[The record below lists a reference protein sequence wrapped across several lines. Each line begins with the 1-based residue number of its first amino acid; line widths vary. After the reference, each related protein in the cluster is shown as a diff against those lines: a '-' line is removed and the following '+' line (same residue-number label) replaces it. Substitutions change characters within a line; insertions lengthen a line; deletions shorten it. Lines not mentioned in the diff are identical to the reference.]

1 MKRNNVLKILFLI
14 ICLFVLVGCKGN
26 KNKEEKYFKFMEEV
40 ATIYVGDTYELT
52 FISNLDEKDFVFY
65 TDDPDIV
72 SIDRD
77 IVTGLSRGYATVYI
91 EFDDQRVEMTVCVDK
106 KKQEIIYHDLY
117 IDGDP
122 IKVREGSVLKLNI
135 KEYFNGDLHYYY
147 DDRTFIGWFLDEEFT
162 QEADLEME
170 IMEDIHL
177 YGKYEVREVISEE
190 RIVLDNIMGY
200 KGTFKEDANVQTI
213 SPSYGTY
220 ANSDTKDYSNYTFVI
235 VKYNI
240 EQLDYYVTE
249 IVEEGSK
256 QDYVIPY
263 DGFIICV
270 KKDCDNYQEYLNKLQ
285 VGALITLSRYS
296 VNKAGIVYVNETYK
310 KEEITIS
317 PVGVDCKYYSVY
329 DVRSKHMIYSYQ
341 GDQKAYPASVTKVI
355 TAIAA
360 LSNAK
365 LEDQI
370 TVGAELDITYEGSS
384 PSTAGIKKGQVWTLR
399 QLLYALLLPSGN
411 DAGYEIAALTI
422 DSMYPNNNFEAHE
435 KIAKFSDLMNEVCA
449 KVGANN
455 SHFLTPD
462 GNSYYTSTGAW
473 DERISNHY
481 LTANDMI
488 KIANYA
494 FTFGAIAEVVQ
505 TASMSLRTVDGTSYS
520 FTNTNQFLRSN
531 NANYYEY
538 VVGLKTGTTNPAGN
552 CIVTAAEVNR
562 RFVIIAT
569 FYNYTS
575 AGRYTNSRYLYDL
588 VYKAYN

>member
-1 MKRNNVLKILFLI
+1 MIKNMLKILCLI
-14 ICLFVLVGCKGN
+14 MCIFMLVGCSKEED
-26 KNKEEKYFKFMEEV
+26 KEEKYFRFKEDV
-40 ATIYVGDTYELT
+40 VTIFVKETYEIEYETNLKEVVFET
-52 FISNLDEKDFVFY
+52 PDTDIISIEGNV
-65 TDDPDIV
+65 
-72 SIDRD
+72 
-77 IVTGLSRGYATVYI
+77 VTGLSRGYASVI
-91 EFDDQRVEMTVCVDK
+91 VNIGNENVEMTICVDK
-106 KKQEIIYHDLY
+106 QKTEVVYHFLF
-117 IDGDP
+117 IDGEEH
-122 IKVREGSVLKLNI
+122 KVREGTYLDIALKSI
-135 KEYFNGDLHYYY
+135 Y
-147 DDRTFIGWFLDEEFT
+147 DGNTHLVFDDKKFIDWYLDASFET
-162 QEADLEME
+162 KANLDSQ
-170 IMEDIHL
+170 ISEDMYL
-177 YGKYEVREVISEE
+177 YGKYEEIEVVNEL
-190 RIVLDNIMGY
+190 RIVLDNVVGY
-200 KGTFKEDANVQTI
+200 KGEFKEDAYVQTI
-213 SPSYGTY
+213 SPSFGTVLT
-220 ANSDTKDYSNYTFVI
+220 SDKNNFDAYTFVF
-235 VKYNI
+235 VRYDVD
-240 EQLDYYVTE
+240 ELDYFVTE
-249 IVEEGSK
+249 IVSEGAK
-256 QDYVIPY
+256 VNTVIPY

-270 KKDCDNYQEYLNKLQ
+270 KKDCEKYNEYMQNLV
-285 VGALITLSRYS
+285 VGAKISLSKYS
-296 VNKAGIVYVNETYK
+296 VNKAGIVYVNETYTP
-310 KEEITIS
+310 EHITIN

-329 DVRSKHMIYSYQ
+329 DVRSKYMIYSYQ

-399 QLLYALLLPSGN
+399 QLIYALLLPSGN

-422 DSMYPNNNFEAHE
+422 NSLYPNNNFEAHE
-435 KIAKFSDLMNEVCA
+435 KIRMFSDLMNEVCA

-462 GNSYYTSTGAW
+462 GNSYYKSDGTW

-505 TASMSLRTVDGTSYS
+505 TASMSLKTVDGTSYS
-520 FTNTNQFLRSN
+520 FTNTNQFLRPTH
-531 NANYYEY
+531 ANYFEY

-552 CIVTAAEVNR
+552 CIVTAAEINR

-588 VYKAYN
+588 VFKAYN

>member
-1 MKRNNVLKILFLI
+1 MNKNILKLLCLI
-14 ICLFVLVGCKGN
+14 MCIFMLVGCG
-26 KNKEEKYFKFMEEV
+26 KEEDKEDKYFRFKEEIV
-40 ATIYVGDTYELT
+40 TIYVGETYEIEYET
-52 FISNLDEKDFVFY
+52 NIKNPEIKVDDEE
-65 TDDPDIV
+65 IA
-72 SIDRD
+72 SIEGN
-77 IVTGLSRGYATVYI
+77 VATGLSRGYASIYVEVDGEII
-91 EFDDQRVEMTVCVDK
+91 EMVLCVDK
-106 KKQEIIYHDLY
+106 KKQEIVYHDLY
-117 IDGDP
+117 IDGDLV
-122 IKVREGSVLKLNI
+122 KVREGSVLKLNL
-135 KEYFNGDLHYYY
+135 KEYFNGDLYILY
-147 DDRTFIGWFLDEEFT
+147 DDKKFVGWFLDEAYT
-162 QEADLEME
+162 QAADLEME

-177 YGKYEVREVISEE
+177 YGKYEVIQVVSEE
-190 RIVLDNIMGY
+190 RIVLDNIVGY
-200 KGTFKEDANVQTI
+200 KGEFKKDADVQTI
-213 SPSYGTY
+213 SPSFGTVLT
-220 ANSDTKDYSNYTFVI
+220 SDNNNFEAYTFVF
-235 VKYNI
+235 VRYDVD
-240 EQLDYYVTE
+240 ELDYFVTE
-249 IVEEGSK
+249 IVSEGAK
-256 QDYVIPY
+256 ANTVIPY

-270 KKDCDNYQEYLNKLQ
+270 KKDCDKYNEYMQNLV
-285 VGALITLSRYS
+285 VGAKISLSKYS
-296 VNKAGIVYVNETYK
+296 VNKAGIVYVNETYTP
-310 KEEITIS
+310 EQITIN

-329 DVRSKHMIYSYQ
+329 DVRSKYMIYSYQ

-422 DSMYPNNNFEAHE
+422 NSLYPNNNFEAHE
-435 KIAKFSDLMNEVCA
+435 KIRMFSDLMNEVCA

-505 TASMSLRTVDGTSYS
+505 TASMSLKTVDGSSYS
-520 FTNTNQFLRSN
+520 FTNTNQFLRPTH
-531 NANYYEY
+531 ANYFEY

-552 CIVTAAEVNR
+552 CIVTAAEINR

-588 VYKAYN
+588 VFKAYN